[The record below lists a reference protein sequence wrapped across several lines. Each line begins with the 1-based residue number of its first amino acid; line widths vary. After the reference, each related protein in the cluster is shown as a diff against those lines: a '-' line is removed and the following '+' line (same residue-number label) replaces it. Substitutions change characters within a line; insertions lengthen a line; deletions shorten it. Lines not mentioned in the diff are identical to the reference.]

1 MEALLV
7 SVSGIVFKYL
17 ILRNEQCHFS
27 NYISDFCL
35 SPTVKYI

>member
-17 ILRNEQCHFS
+17 ILRNEQSVIFPIISQTFVCHP
-27 NYISDFCL
+27 L
-35 SPTVKYI
+35 